1 MLKNFL
7 SLFLDSNCP
16 ICERSAD
23 RILCKYCFNNLQ
35 SCQFNRC
42 NQIRDN
48 DLSVFVWGRYGS
60 YLKRA
65 IASFKNDLH
74 QEIGT
79 VLGELL
85 ALAWLNSS
93 LGLAGDQLKLPLR
106 DRQEEIVVM
115 PIPLHQTKQEERGFN
130 QCDII
135 AKRFCQITK
144 YNLQYKLLKRVRN
157 TNALFSLNL
166 EERQKEINQAFQLGE
181 DFTKLK
187 SNSSVLILD
196 DIYTTG
202 TTVKEA
208 CKILRQNQI
217 KIKGIIAVSSTSL
230 KFS

>member
-23 RILCKYCFNNLQ
+23 PILCKYCFKNLQ

-60 YLKRA
+60 YLKRT

-93 LGLAGDQLKLPLR
+93 VGLAGD
-106 DRQEEIVVM
+106 RQQEIVVM
-115 PIPLHQTKQEERGFN
+115 PIPLHEKKQEERGFN

-144 YNLQYKLLKRVRN
+144 YNLQYKLLTRVRN
-157 TNALFSLNL
+157 TNALFSLSQK
-166 EERQKEINQAFQLGE
+166 EREKEINQAFQLGE

-187 SNSSVLILD
+187 SNSSILILD